1 MDDDHFQIRYTARD
15 MTCYYLQVFKE
26 DVDYA
31 VEFIS
36 DVIFH
41 SKYVLFK
48 EMTIFLD
55 IWQVLLK
62 KNEMWSS

>member
-1 MDDDHFQIRYTARD
+1 

-41 SKYVLFK
+41 SKYALFK